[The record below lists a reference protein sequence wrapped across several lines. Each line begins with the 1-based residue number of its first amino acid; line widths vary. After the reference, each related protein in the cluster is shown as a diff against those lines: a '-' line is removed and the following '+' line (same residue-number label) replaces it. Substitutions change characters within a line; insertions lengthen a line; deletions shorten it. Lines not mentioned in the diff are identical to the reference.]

1 LNKQSAL
8 WADAPALQYQ
18 TLSFDFR
25 GHHFVGHRVAP
36 PVEAGARP
44 LVLVIHNYQGL
55 KQFDIDVAEYLA
67 RLGYVGLAID
77 MYGDRVPADEREFPE
92 DPAKIE
98 HFQKQCFDAMVWL
111 DHDHEL
117 FRSLLAEWLRVGCED
132 SVVNGDLAPAAI
144 GYCFGGM
151 AVLEGVRGG
160 LNLSAV
166 VSFHGLLQT
175 GEDPSPA
182 RFGAVRPALKT
193 TQNHYNTETVILIE
207 NGAEDHLVAQENKDR
222 FFQEM
227 DAAGV
232 DWSFVDHAK
241 TPHGFALPAR
251 IGPPGHLHEAAD
263 RRSTMNMLSLFREVF
278 PGVHQN
284 SVPNNASGTSIP

>member
-1 LNKQSAL
+1 MNKQSAL

-117 FRSLLAEWLRVGCED
+117 FRCATCRVAASRLRR
-132 SVVNGDLAPAAI
+132 
-144 GYCFGGM
+144 FGG
-151 AVLEGVRGG
+151 ER
-160 LNLSAV
+160 
-166 VSFHGLLQT
+166 
-175 GEDPSPA
+175 
-182 RFGAVRPALKT
+182 
-193 TQNHYNTETVILIE
+193 
-207 NGAEDHLVAQENKDR
+207 
-222 FFQEM
+222 
-227 DAAGV
+227 
-232 DWSFVDHAK
+232 
-241 TPHGFALPAR
+241 
-251 IGPPGHLHEAAD
+251 
-263 RRSTMNMLSLFREVF
+263 
-278 PGVHQN
+278 
-284 SVPNNASGTSIP
+284 